1 MFFDRLTVRCNGQ
14 LSFGEGRSS
23 HTSSHVTQHRRT
35 TRTTGTQEHGNTG
48 TQEHGNT
55 GTRHTGYRCIT
66 TQELSP
72 RMYYSLLDRADD
84 TSSST
89 ISGQSNT
96 ISH

>member
-35 TRTTGTQEHGNTG
+35 TRTTG